1 MRVPGEGASCLGV
14 GLPRSGALLKDI
26 WGEGILEASLHGMHD
41 LITPNP

>member
-1 MRVPGEGASCLGV
+1 MAVADRSESYIGESI
-14 GLPRSGALLKDI
+14 LLKDI